1 MKKRILSLLC
11 IAAITVSLFSGCGNS
26 DSNTSAKS
34 EATESTA
41 AESTSGE
48 SDTEESS
55 SAVSEDVEKT
65 EDPAA
70 QPFVPLLEDGVYTA
84 DVDTDSSMFHINE
97 SCEGKCTLV
106 VQDGAITA
114 HLILG
119 GTGILYLYQ
128 GTKEE
133 AQADEDNLI
142 DHTVESV
149 TYSDGITEDVFA
161 FDVPVPVLDEEF
173 PVAIIG
179 EHDNWYDHT
188 VIISNPVPA
197 E

>member
-1 MKKRILSLLC
+1 MKKRILSFLC
-11 IAAITVSLFSGCGNS
+11 IAAMTASVFSGCG
-26 DSNTSAKS
+26 SNDNTTTAKS
-34 EATESTA
+34 ET
-41 AESTSGE
+41 AEST
-48 SDTEESS
+48 TEESS
-55 SAVSEDVEKT
+55 SAVSEET
-65 EDPAA
+65 EEAEDPAA
-70 QPFVPLLEDGVYTA
+70 QPFTALLEDGVYTA

-97 SCEGKCTLV
+97 TCEGKCTLV

-128 GTKEE
+128 GSKEE
-133 AQADEDNLI
+133 AQADKDNLI

-188 VIISNPVPA
+188 VIISNPVSA